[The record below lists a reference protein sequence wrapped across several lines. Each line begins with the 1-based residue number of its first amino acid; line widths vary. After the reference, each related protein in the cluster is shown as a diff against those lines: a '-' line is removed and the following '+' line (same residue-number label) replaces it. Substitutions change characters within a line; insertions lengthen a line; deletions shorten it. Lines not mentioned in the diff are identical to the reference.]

1 LKFLDQLQKK
11 IDEIKVKVLRMK
23 NNTSS
28 VDTKESHL
36 QPEVAF
42 GENLNFPSASAGI
55 EVKYAPQKGRY
66 VVANKDIQRGQ
77 VLFVEKA
84 FAFVPIK
91 QVDVFDN
98 ICHNCCHSCDDIPVP

>member
-55 EVKYAPQKGRY
+55 EVKYASQKGRY